1 MKRPMV
7 ISDTMD
13 AVRSMADGKMYESKT
28 RMRAEQKAR
37 GYIEIGNDTGRMMK
51 QAAQKPERPKI
62 KKDDIR
68 QAIAKVKQGYR
79 PNLPAD

>member
-13 AVRSMADGKMYESKT
+13 AVRSMADGKIYESKS

-37 GYIEIGNDTGRMMK
+37 GYVEVGNEVADTIK
-51 QAAQKPERPKI
+51 LAAQKPERPRITKG
-62 KKDDIR
+62 DIH
-68 QAIAKVKQGYR
+68 QAISKVKQGYR
-79 PNLPAD
+79 PNLPVD